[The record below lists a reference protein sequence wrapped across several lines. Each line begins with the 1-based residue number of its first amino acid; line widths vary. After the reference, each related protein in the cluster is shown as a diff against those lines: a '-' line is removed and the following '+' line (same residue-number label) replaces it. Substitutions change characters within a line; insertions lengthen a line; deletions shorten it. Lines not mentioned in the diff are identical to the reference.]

1 MEQAYP
7 YGGHCPKADMV
18 VVLRLGESTMSIGDN
33 RAVVITGASTGIGA
47 ACALHLDRVGFAVFA
62 GVRKPEDGV
71 ALQKAGSERLVPLE
85 LDVTDLATIRKSCAV
100 VLDATKERG
109 LFGLIN
115 NAGIAV
121 VGPLEAVPISDLRQ
135 QLEVNVIGQV
145 AVIQA
150 FLPLIRQARGR
161 IVNMGSIAGLSTMP
175 LMGPYSASKF
185 ALEAIT
191 DALRLEVQQW
201 GIHVAIVEPGAIATP
216 IWNKSAIEAAEREA
230 AIETEL
236 RTLYKPV
243 VTAVRKA
250 VGEASKRA
258 IPPDAVVK
266 VVEEAL
272 TAPAPKTRY
281 LVGTD
286 AKLRVLMVRLLPD
299 RISDKLLTSILKLPH

>member
-1 MEQAYP
+1 
-7 YGGHCPKADMV
+7 
-18 VVLRLGESTMSIGDN
+18 MSIGDN

-47 ACALHLDRVGFAVFA
+47 ACALHLDRLGFVVFA
-62 GVRKPEDGV
+62 GVRKSEDGV
-71 ALQKAGSERLVPLE
+71 VLQKAGSDRLVPLE
-85 LDVTDLATIRKSCAV
+85 LDVTDRTTIQKSHAV
-100 VLDATKERG
+100 VFEASKDRG

-145 AVIQA
+145 AVTQA

-161 IVNMGSIAGLSTMP
+161 IINMGSIAGRAAMP

-201 GIHVAIVEPGAIATP
+201 GIHVSIIEPGAIATP
-216 IWNKSAIEAAEREA
+216 IWNKSAIEAAERET

-236 RTLYKPV
+236 RALYKPV
-243 VTAVRKA
+243 VAAVRKV

-258 IPPDAVVK
+258 ISPDAVAK
-266 VVEEAL
+266 VVEAAL
-272 TAPAPKTRY
+272 TSPNPKTRY

-286 AKLRVLMVRLLPD
+286 AKLRALMAKLLPD
-299 RISDKLLTSILKLPH
+299 RISDKLLTSILRLPH

>member
-1 MEQAYP
+1 
-7 YGGHCPKADMV
+7 
-18 VVLRLGESTMSIGDN
+18 MSIGDN

-47 ACALHLDRVGFAVFA
+47 ACALHLDRLGFAVFA
-62 GVRKPEDGV
+62 GVRKSEDGV
-71 ALQKAGSERLVPLE
+71 ALQKAGSHRLVPLE
-85 LDVTDLATIRKSCAV
+85 LDVTDLTTIQKSHAV
-100 VLDATKERG
+100 VLEATKDRG

-145 AVIQA
+145 AVTQA
-150 FLPLIRQARGR
+150 FLPLVRQARGR

-216 IWNKSAIEAAEREA
+216 IWNKSTIEAAEREA
-230 AIETEL
+230 AIETDL
-236 RTLYKPV
+236 RNLYKPV
-243 VTAVRKA
+243 VAAVRKV

-258 IPPDAVVK
+258 ISPGTVAKAV
-266 VVEEAL
+266 EDAL
-272 TAPAPKTRY
+272 TASTPKTRY

-286 AKLRVLMVRLLPD
+286 AKFRALMVKLLPD
-299 RISDKLLTSILKLPH
+299 RLSDRLLTWILKLPR

>member
-1 MEQAYP
+1 MTSERNQ
-7 YGGHCPKADMV
+7 
-18 VVLRLGESTMSIGDN
+18 
-33 RAVVITGASTGIGA
+33 AVVITGASTGIGA
-47 ACALHLDRVGFAVFA
+47 ACAIHLDRLGFRVFA
-62 GVRKPEDGV
+62 GVRKPEDGL
-71 ALQKAGSERLVPLE
+71 ALQKNSSDRLVPIE
-85 LDVTDLATIRKSCAV
+85 LDVTELATIQKSRALV
-100 VLDATKERG
+100 SESTGRDG
-109 LFGLIN
+109 LYGLIN

-121 VGPLEAVPISDLRQ
+121 VGPLEAVPIPDLRQ

-145 AVIQA
+145 AVTQI

-161 IVNMGSIAGLSTMP
+161 IINMGSIAGLSTMP

-201 GIHVAIVEPGAIATP
+201 GIHVSIIEPGAIATP
-216 IWNKSAIEAAEREA
+216 IWNKSAIDAAEREA

-243 VTAVRKA
+243 VAAVRRV

-258 IPPDAVVK
+258 ISSDAVAK
-266 VVEEAL
+266 VVEAAL
-272 TAPAPKTRY
+272 TAPSPKTRY

-286 AKLRVLMVRLLPD
+286 AKLRALMAKLLPD
-299 RISDKLLTSILKLPH
+299 RTSDRLLRWILKLPH